1 MLIKVML
8 ITFLFTFLAA
18 CDKSSEKES
27 RKNQEISQKAQVEV
41 YWTCPMHPQVKE
53 EGPGKCPIC
62 GMSLVKAEIDKNEL
76 NASEVEKTGADIN
89 PGDVIARVKLR
100 DAQLSH
106 FHPAFYPVTPM
117 QMEKKIRLLGTV
129 LPSEEKERN
138 IPARIPGRVE
148 KVYIKSTGSYV
159 KVGAPVV
166 ELYSPQLITTGEEYL
181 LARQNYEKNKTKVF
195 KDLMSQAKERLGH
208 WGIPEFQ
215 LETWYKKGKVPH
227 SVTIYAPT
235 SGVVKS
241 RNAVE
246 GKYFNEGDILFKL
259 LELSSVWVEMD
270 VYEHDSAQVELGQD
284 VKLTFTALPGE
295 LIVSEI
301 DFIYPVLDPETRT
314 LKVRSTIQNPKG
326 KLKPG
331 MIANAVLKVELGE
344 RDMVIPRSA
353 VIDTGKRKVVW
364 IKMSEESF
372 RAKIVRTGVES
383 EGYIEVVEGINQD
396 EQVVI
401 EGNFMLDAQAQLF
414 GGYEDFNPTT
424 HQH

>member
-364 IKMSEESF
+364 VKMSEESF

-414 GGYEDFNPTT
+414 GGYEEFNPTT

>member
-76 NASEVEKTGADIN
+76 NASEVEKAGANIN

-215 LETWYKKGKVPH
+215 LETWYKKGKVPR

-364 IKMSEESF
+364 VNMSEESF

>member
-76 NASEVEKTGADIN
+76 NASEVEKAGANIN

-364 IKMSEESF
+364 VNMSEESF

>member
-8 ITFLFTFLAA
+8 ITFLFTFLPA

-27 RKNQEISQKAQVEV
+27 RKNQENSQEAQVEV

-76 NASEVEKTGADIN
+76 NTSEVKKAGAHIN

-106 FHPAFYPVTPM
+106 FHPAYYPVTPM

-138 IPARIPGRVE
+138 ISARIPGRVE

-166 ELYSPQLITTGEEYL
+166 ELYGPQLITTGEEYL

-215 LETWYKKGKVPH
+215 LETWYKKGKVPR

-270 VYEHDSAQVELGQD
+270 VYEHDSAHVELGQD
-284 VKLTFTALPGE
+284 VKLSFTALPGE
-295 LIVSEI
+295 LIVSKI

-344 RDMVIPRSA
+344 RGMVIPRSA

-364 IKMSEESF
+364 VKASEESF

-383 EGYIEVVEGINQD
+383 DGYIEVVEGINQD

>member
-76 NASEVEKTGADIN
+76 NDSEVEKTGADIN

-414 GGYEDFNPTT
+414 GGYEEFNPTT

>member
-76 NASEVEKTGADIN
+76 NDSEVEKTGADIN

-364 IKMSEESF
+364 VKMSEESF

-414 GGYEDFNPTT
+414 GGYEEFNPTT